1 MICVLVHGRHGSCG
15 PAADRRGT
23 GQPPPIP
30 AATEVLRGESSA
42 PRCRAKR
49 VLPLC
54 PDGQTSPRSSSSE
67 SAQTHDVC
75 RLLGIVL
82 ARQNRHIAAPLCS
95 HHGCH
100 VVWAG
105 VTEGSRGQQREPEG
119 TGGNQREPE
128 GARGNRREAEGT
140 RGNQREPEGTP
151 GTEKSA

>member
-1 MICVLVHGRHGSCG
+1 MMCAGCWVLFF
-15 PAADRRGT
+15 
-23 GQPPPIP
+23 
-30 AATEVLRGESSA
+30 
-42 PRCRAKR
+42 
-49 VLPLC
+49 
-54 PDGQTSPRSSSSE
+54 
-67 SAQTHDVC
+67 
-75 RLLGIVL
+75 

-140 RGNQREPEGTP
+140 GGESIFLRYGGMRVVHV
-151 GTEKSA
+151 